1 MSYDGA
7 DYFAKRKRVL
17 GYHGTKDTIRHVDEF
32 FKLMKVLTNN
42 NKFESIYNENISN
55 AKGGVNMCD
64 FLDTVEARGKAAGR
78 SEGKAE
84 IIQELLKA
92 GKMTVEQIA
101 DMLRLPVEKVK
112 ELAEMVLVSA

>member
-1 MSYDGA
+1 
-7 DYFAKRKRVL
+7 
-17 GYHGTKDTIRHVDEF
+17 
-32 FKLMKVLTNN
+32 MKVLTND

-78 SEGKAE
+78 SEGKIEGKIEGRIEGKIEGKAE

-92 GKMTVEQIA
+92 RKMTVEQIA

-112 ELAEMVLVSA
+112 ELAEMSLVTA

>member
-1 MSYDGA
+1 
-7 DYFAKRKRVL
+7 
-17 GYHGTKDTIRHVDEF
+17 
-32 FKLMKVLTNN
+32 
-42 NKFESIYNENISN
+42 
-55 AKGGVNMCD
+55 MCD

-78 SEGKAE
+78 SEGKIEGKIEGKAE

>member
-1 MSYDGA
+1 M
-7 DYFAKRKRVL
+7 
-17 GYHGTKDTIRHVDEF
+17 E
-32 FKLMKVLTNN
+32 
-42 NKFESIYNENISN
+42 
-55 AKGGVNMCD
+55 GGVNMCD

-78 SEGKAE
+78 IEGKIEGKAE

-112 ELAEMVLVSA
+112 ELAEMSLVTA

>member
-1 MSYDGA
+1 
-7 DYFAKRKRVL
+7 
-17 GYHGTKDTIRHVDEF
+17 
-32 FKLMKVLTNN
+32 
-42 NKFESIYNENISN
+42 
-55 AKGGVNMCD
+55 MCD

-78 SEGKAE
+78 SEGKIEGKIEGRIEGKIEGKAE

-112 ELAEMVLVSA
+112 ELAEMRLVTA